1 MGFKNTIGTVGQKLI
16 EYSVYN
22 SPTQIALQ
30 AIGQTNN
37 IRGPMGQPQI
47 PAQGLLASNNTRAG
61 GALQGVRGSVP
72 YRKVAQFNR
81 NPDQRGL
88 LASVMVKHSTPS
100 QR

>member
-30 AIGQTNN
+30 AIGQSNN

-47 PAQGLLASNNTRAG
+47 PAQGCWPQITLGLEVRCRVFEALSRTARSRSSTAIQISEGYSRLLW
-61 GALQGVRGSVP
+61 
-72 YRKVAQFNR
+72 
-81 NPDQRGL
+81 
-88 LASVMVKHSTPS
+88 
-100 QR
+100 